1 MFLDCV
7 VGPYFQQKCMLHP
20 VIELCWRSWSTAP
33 HLHEFTHGQQVSQA
47 DVISTEEGLPLEEHV
62 LQLLQSVTQVC

>member
-1 MFLDCV
+1 
-7 VGPYFQQKCMLHP
+7 MLHP

-33 HLHEFTHGQQVSQA
+33 HLHEFTHSQQVSQA